1 MLPIYKLMK
10 RILIIISFVFLAS
23 CASTP
28 KGVVTDAAPAQS
40 TAPAPVPAPVPVQD
54 VPPEPEK
61 PAISPEL
68 EALNQAVAGGS
79 EEEIEAA
86 SRAIIDRDPLGQ
98 DAVHA
103 YCALAELE
111 LQRQPDT
118 ARLYIERA
126 AEIAPANAVVQLTM
140 GRIAHAQQLDD
151 EALRH
156 FNSSAQADPASAAAC
171 IEAAAIL
178 IRYLDIANALT
189 QAKCAYERAPQDCA
203 AMTIYADALY
213 ANKQFEEAAATY
225 ELRQTA
231 SCPASEDALRNLAKL
246 YETHLSNPKRA
257 CQVYTELSTLRPEDP
272 NYSASR
278 DYQCSL

>member
-1 MLPIYKLMK
+1 MK
-10 RILIIISFVFLAS
+10 RILIFISSIFLAS

-28 KGVVTDAAPAQS
+28 KSEVSDATTAQS
-40 TAPAPVPAPVPVQD
+40 TAPAPVTEPNPEPEL
-54 VPPEPEK
+54 PPEPEK

-68 EALNQAVAGGS
+68 EALNQAVANGS
-79 EEEIEAA
+79 KEEIETA
-86 SRAIIDRDPLGQ
+86 SRTIIDLNPVGQ

-103 YCALAELE
+103 YCALADLE
-111 LQRQPDT
+111 RQSPDT

-126 AEIAPANAVVQLTM
+126 AEIAPDDAVVQLTM

-156 FNSSAQADPASAAAC
+156 FASSAQADPANADAC

-178 IRYLDIANALT
+178 ISYLDIANALT
-189 QAKCAYERAPQDCA
+189 QAKCAYDRAPRNCA

-231 SCPASEDALRNLAKL
+231 SCPDSEDALRNLAKL

-257 CQVYTELSTLRPEDP
+257 CQVYTELSTLRPDDP